1 MKKNAYNIPEEHREE
16 LIQLKPW
23 MESLPT
29 GLPPGDDRTRYLFD
43 LYNEYLSTT
52 NKIMEDHC
60 SSCRGKVFRKV
71 IECIETYEQHGV
83 HGEY

>member
-1 MKKNAYNIPEEHREE
+1 MKDKTYNIPIEHREE

-23 MESLPT
+23 MESLKL
-29 GLPPGDDRTRYLFD
+29 GLTPGDDRTRYLFD

-52 NKIMEDHC
+52 NKIMEETC
-60 SSCRGKVFRKV
+60 SSCRGKVYRR
-71 IECIETYEQHGV
+71 IMECIESFEQNF